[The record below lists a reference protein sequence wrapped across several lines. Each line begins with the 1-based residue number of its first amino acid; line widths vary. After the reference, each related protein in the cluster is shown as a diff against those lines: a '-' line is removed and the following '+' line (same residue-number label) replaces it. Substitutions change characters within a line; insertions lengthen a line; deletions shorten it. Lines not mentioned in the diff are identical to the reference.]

1 MNIALPDGSVKELAA
16 GATVADV
23 AASIGA
29 GLAKAALAGK
39 VDGTLVDLAATVT
52 DGATVEII
60 TAKSPEALHIMRH
73 SCAHIMAEAVQ
84 ELYPGTQIAFGPAT
98 DDGYFYDFELSNNIS
113 SDDFGAIEKKMAE
126 IVKADEPFVR
136 EVVSIDEAKKIFADQ
151 RFKLEHIDDLT
162 DQEISIYRHG
172 SFVDLCA
179 GPHVPSAGKIGAFK
193 MMKLAGAYW
202 RGDATR
208 EQLQRLYGTAFF
220 KKSELEEYLH
230 NLEEAEK
237 RDHRRIGREMDIF
250 MMRDEAPGF
259 PFFLPNGMIL
269 KNTLLDYWREIHKKA
284 GYMEISTPMI
294 MNKQLWQTSGHWD
307 HYKDNMYST
316 VIDEEEYCVKPMNC
330 PGGVLVYASKPHSYR
345 DLPIRAG
352 EIGLV
357 HRHEMKGALHG
368 LFRVRCFNQDDAHL
382 FVRPD
387 QLTEEIVGVVK
398 LIDSVYQQFG
408 FTYHVELSTRPE
420 DSMGSDEDWEA
431 AEAGLKTALEELGME
446 YEVNDGDG
454 AFYGPKI
461 DFHLTDSLGR
471 TWQCGTV
478 QLDFQMP
485 QNFDLEYTDAD
496 GSKKRPVMLHR
507 VCYGSV
513 ERFIGILIEH
523 YAGKFPVW
531 LAPMQVKVLP
541 VSEKSRDYAHKV
553 ADAIEAAGIRV
564 VVDNRDEKI
573 GYKIREA
580 RSIDRVPYMVIVGE
594 KEAEEGT
601 ISVRDRTNETHPS
614 TIEDFCAKVREEIR
628 TRA

>member
-39 VDGTLVDLAATVT
+39 VDGTLVDLTATVT

-284 GYMEISTPMI
+284 GYVEISTPMI

-446 YEVNDGDG
+446 YEVNEGDG

-553 ADAIEAAGIRV
+553 ADAIESAGIRV

>member
-39 VDGTLVDLAATVT
+39 VDGTLVDLTATVT

-136 EVVSIDEAKKIFADQ
+136 EVVSIDEAKRIFADQ

-284 GYMEISTPMI
+284 GYVEISTPMI

-446 YEVNDGDG
+446 YEVNEGDG

-614 TIEDFCAKVREEIR
+614 TIEDFCAKVCEEIR

>member
-1 MNIALPDGSVKELAA
+1 
-16 GATVADV
+16 
-23 AASIGA
+23 
-29 GLAKAALAGK
+29 
-39 VDGTLVDLAATVT
+39 
-52 DGATVEII
+52 
-60 TAKSPEALHIMRH
+60 
-73 SCAHIMAEAVQ
+73 
-84 ELYPGTQIAFGPAT
+84 
-98 DDGYFYDFELSNNIS
+98 
-113 SDDFGAIEKKMAE
+113 
-126 IVKADEPFVR
+126 
-136 EVVSIDEAKKIFADQ
+136 
-151 RFKLEHIDDLT
+151 
-162 DQEISIYRHG
+162 
-172 SFVDLCA
+172 
-179 GPHVPSAGKIGAFK
+179 
-193 MMKLAGAYW
+193 
-202 RGDATR
+202 
-208 EQLQRLYGTAFF
+208 
-220 KKSELEEYLH
+220 
-230 NLEEAEK
+230 
-237 RDHRRIGREMDIF
+237 
-250 MMRDEAPGF
+250 
-259 PFFLPNGMIL
+259 
-269 KNTLLDYWREIHKKA
+269 
-284 GYMEISTPMI
+284 
-294 MNKQLWQTSGHWD
+294 
-307 HYKDNMYST
+307 
-316 VIDEEEYCVKPMNC
+316 
-330 PGGVLVYASKPHSYR
+330 
-345 DLPIRAG
+345 
-352 EIGLV
+352 
-357 HRHEMKGALHG
+357 
-368 LFRVRCFNQDDAHL
+368 
-382 FVRPD
+382 
-387 QLTEEIVGVVK
+387 
-398 LIDSVYQQFG
+398 
-408 FTYHVELSTRPE
+408 
-420 DSMGSDEDWEA
+420 MGSDEDWEA

-446 YEVNDGDG
+446 YEVNEGDG

-553 ADAIEAAGIRV
+553 TDAIEAAGIRV

>member
-39 VDGTLVDLAATVT
+39 VDGTLVDLTATVT

-60 TAKSPEALHIMRH
+60 TAKSPEALHIIRH

-98 DDGYFYDFELSNNIS
+98 DDGYFYDFELPNNIS

-284 GYMEISTPMI
+284 GYVEISTPMI

-431 AEAGLKTALEELGME
+431 AEEGLKTALEELGME
-446 YEVNDGDG
+446 YEVNEGDG

>member
-39 VDGTLVDLAATVT
+39 VDGTLVDLTATVT

-98 DDGYFYDFELSNNIS
+98 DDGYFYDFELPNNIS

-284 GYMEISTPMI
+284 CYVEISTPMI

-446 YEVNDGDG
+446 YEVNEGDG

>member
-39 VDGTLVDLAATVT
+39 VDGTLVDLTATVT

-284 GYMEISTPMI
+284 GYVEISTPMI

-420 DSMGSDEDWEA
+420 DSMGSDGDWEA

-446 YEVNDGDG
+446 YEVNEGDG

>member
-39 VDGTLVDLAATVT
+39 VDGTLVDLTATVT

-73 SCAHIMAEAVQ
+73 SCAHILAEAVQ

-284 GYMEISTPMI
+284 GYVEISTPMI

-446 YEVNDGDG
+446 YEVNEGDG

>member
-39 VDGTLVDLAATVT
+39 VDGTLVDLTATVT

-98 DDGYFYDFELSNNIS
+98 DDGYFYDFELPNNIS

-136 EVVSIDEAKKIFADQ
+136 EVVSIDEAKRIFADQ

-284 GYMEISTPMI
+284 GYVEISTPMI

-446 YEVNDGDG
+446 YEVNEGDG

-564 VVDNRDEKI
+564 VVDNRNEKI

-628 TRA
+628 TRV

>member
-39 VDGTLVDLAATVT
+39 VDGTLVDLTATVT

-60 TAKSPEALHIMRH
+60 TAKSPEALHIIRH

-98 DDGYFYDFELSNNIS
+98 DDGYFYDFELPNNIS

-284 GYMEISTPMI
+284 GYVEISTPMI

-446 YEVNDGDG
+446 YEVNEGDG

>member
-98 DDGYFYDFELSNNIS
+98 DDGYFYDFELPNNIS

-284 GYMEISTPMI
+284 GYVEISTPMI

-420 DSMGSDEDWEA
+420 DSMGSDEDWAA

-446 YEVNDGDG
+446 YEVNEGDG

-461 DFHLTDSLGR
+461 DFHLNDSLGR

-553 ADAIEAAGIRV
+553 ADAIEASGIRV

-614 TIEDFCAKVREEIR
+614 TIEDFCAKVCEEIR

>member
-23 AASIGA
+23 AVSIGA

-39 VDGTLVDLAATVT
+39 VDGTLVDLTATVT

-60 TAKSPEALHIMRH
+60 TAKSPEALHVMRH

-98 DDGYFYDFELSNNIS
+98 DDGYFYDFELPNNIS

-284 GYMEISTPMI
+284 GYVEISTPMI

-420 DSMGSDEDWEA
+420 DSMGSDGDWEA

-446 YEVNDGDG
+446 YEVNEGDG

>member
-39 VDGTLVDLAATVT
+39 VDGTLVDLTATVT

-98 DDGYFYDFELSNNIS
+98 DDGYFYDFELPNNIS

-162 DQEISIYRHG
+162 DREISIYRHG

-284 GYMEISTPMI
+284 GYVEISTPMI

-446 YEVNDGDG
+446 YEVNEGDG

-553 ADAIEAAGIRV
+553 TDAIEAAGIRV

>member
-39 VDGTLVDLAATVT
+39 VDGTLVDLTATVT

-60 TAKSPEALHIMRH
+60 TAKSPEALRIMRH

-98 DDGYFYDFELSNNIS
+98 DDGYFYDFELPNNIS
-113 SDDFGAIEKKMAE
+113 SDDFDAIEKKMAE

-284 GYMEISTPMI
+284 GYVEISTPMI

-420 DSMGSDEDWEA
+420 DSMGSDEDWAA

-446 YEVNDGDG
+446 YEVNEGDG

-461 DFHLTDSLGR
+461 DFHLNDSLGR

-553 ADAIEAAGIRV
+553 ADAIEASGIRV

-614 TIEDFCAKVREEIR
+614 TIEDFCAKVCEEIR